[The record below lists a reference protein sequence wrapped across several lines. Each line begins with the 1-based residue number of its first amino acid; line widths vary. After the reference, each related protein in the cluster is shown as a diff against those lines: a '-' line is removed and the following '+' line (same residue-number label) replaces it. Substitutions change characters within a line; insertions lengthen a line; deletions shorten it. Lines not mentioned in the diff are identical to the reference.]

1 MFYVFIL
8 ITILIFVAGFYFWK
22 RFSLSRHFLDRAS
35 VNIEHRY
42 HQLESG
48 DSTSGKSKNGAL
60 LFTVKRVSL
69 DTRNIVIKDV
79 KLDHASIHVSLDQL
93 IMITFPA
100 ESNQAYEASVRFRI
114 RGQSRPTDF
123 MSQRSAT
130 VGGYIT
136 SESSGRIPFR
146 IQVPI
151 SQFIEEE
158 RNLHLESEPVIKSNN
173 LKVSRLEGE

>member
-1 MFYVFIL
+1 MFYAFLLV
-8 ITILIFVAGFYFWK
+8 TILIFIAGFYYWK

-42 HQLESG
+42 HQLQSG

-60 LFTVKRVSL
+60 LFTVKRISL

-114 RGQSRPTDF
+114 RGQSRPSDF
-123 MSQRSAT
+123 MSQRRAT
-130 VGGYIT
+130 VSGYIT

-146 IQVPI
+146 VQLPV
-151 SQFIEEE
+151 SQFMEEANAVGSE
-158 RNLHLESEPVIKSNN
+158 KEPVSMSDRVRVNK
-173 LKVSRLEGE
+173 LKGE